1 MEERKKNLCAMIPE
15 SLHKKVREE
24 QEEWGIKLNEYM
36 ERILKD
42 HFEKGEREMAN
53 GTRTL
58 AFQVSEEFFQ
68 RLKKYL
74 KKTRQSQKEFV
85 IGLIEDVL
93 SQEEHVVSG
102 EMQNLRK
109 LNKRKDRTYR
119 WQSFI
124 MPAVIIWR

>member
-58 AFQVSEEFFQ
+58 AFQVSEELFA
-68 RLKKYL
+68 RIKEHLKL
-74 KKTRQSQKEFV
+74 TGQSQKEFV
-85 IGLIEDVL
+85 IGLIEQALAQKADQAEPVGNE
-93 SQEEHVVSG
+93 QPDEAGTEN
-102 EMQNLRK
+102 E
-109 LNKRKDRTYR
+109 
-119 WQSFI
+119 
-124 MPAVIIWR
+124 

>member
-42 HFEKGEREMAN
+42 HFEKGEREKAN

-58 AFQVSEEFFQ
+58 AF
-68 RLKKYL
+68 
-74 KKTRQSQKEFV
+74 
-85 IGLIEDVL
+85 
-93 SQEEHVVSG
+93 QEEHVVSG
-102 EMQNLRK
+102 EMQETEGKAELEE
-109 LNKRKDRTYR
+109 TE
-119 WQSFI
+119 
-124 MPAVIIWR
+124 

>member
-58 AFQVSEEFFQ
+58 AFQVSEELFM
-68 RLKKYL
+68 RIKDHL
-74 KKTRQSQKEFV
+74 KKTGMSQKDFV
-85 IGLIEDVL
+85 IGLIENAL
-93 SQEEHVVSG
+93 QEAEK
-102 EMQNLRK
+102 EK
-109 LNKRKDRTYR
+109 
-119 WQSFI
+119 
-124 MPAVIIWR
+124 P

>member
-58 AFQVSEEFFQ
+58 AFQVSEEFFHYEKV
-68 RLKKYL
+68 RK
-74 KKTRQSQKEFV
+74 S
-85 IGLIEDVL
+85 IEKRIRCILNNYKVVL
-93 SQEEHVVSG
+93 PTKV
-102 EMQNLRK
+102 
-109 LNKRKDRTYR
+109 
-119 WQSFI
+119 
-124 MPAVIIWR
+124 

>member
-24 QEEWGIKLNEYM
+24 RGIKLNEYM

-53 GTRTL
+53 GIRTL

-74 KKTRQSQKEFV
+74 KKTGQSQKEFV

-102 EMQNLRK
+102 EMQEAGGK
-109 LNKRKDRTYR
+109 GRT
-119 WQSFI
+119 
-124 MPAVIIWR
+124 

>member
-58 AFQVSEEFFQ
+58 AFQVSEELFQ
-68 RLKKYL
+68 RLKNTSK
-74 KKTRQSQKEFV
+74 RQDRARK
-85 IGLIEDVL
+85 
-93 SQEEHVVSG
+93 
-102 EMQNLRK
+102 NL
-109 LNKRKDRTYR
+109 
-119 WQSFI
+119 
-124 MPAVIIWR
+124 

>member
-53 GTRTL
+53 GIRTCL
-58 AFQVSEEFFQ
+58 LYTSDAADE
-68 RLKKYL
+68 L
-74 KKTRQSQKEFV
+74 
-85 IGLIEDVL
+85 
-93 SQEEHVVSG
+93 
-102 EMQNLRK
+102 
-109 LNKRKDRTYR
+109 
-119 WQSFI
+119 
-124 MPAVIIWR
+124 